1 MQALGFI
8 ETKGFVAAVEAADS
22 ALKAASVSLVG
33 YKSIGGGMIT
43 VILTGDVSA
52 VKAGVDSGTSSAS
65 AVGKVLASQVI
76 ASPHEDMEQIIF
88 DKPKPGS
95 EAPAK
100 EENTEDPKA
109 VPRKKNPGI

>member
-43 VILTGDVSA
+43 VMLTGDVSA
-52 VKAGVDSGTSSAS
+52 VKAGVDAGTSSAS
-65 AVGKVLASQVI
+65 AIGKVLASQVI

-88 DKPKPGS
+88 DKPKTG
-95 EAPAK
+95 ATPAK
-100 EENTEDPKA
+100 EENTEEPKTA
-109 VPRKKNPGI
+109 PRRKNPGI